1 VGDDRGRVLSELH
14 AARIAGADDFGRF
27 VSNVE
32 FSGPSS
38 FDERAAM
45 PVLLRLLPTLQ
56 DPKVVSAVAGHLRRP
71 WARPTAYE
79 PLHDAF
85 RSWAPREPMGAGWAV
100 GDALA
105 TAAAAQ
111 HAHELLVLVED
122 ATYGTARQM
131 IAYSLWRYKAVADV
145 EPVLTDLLA
154 DDDVALHAMSAL
166 QRVIDQARMRPHWE
180 RLVARTPN
188 SPLGKQAASRLR
200 KLGPPLR

>member
-1 VGDDRGRVLSELH
+1 MDDERGYVLSELH

-32 FSGPSS
+32 SFRPSS
-38 FDERAAM
+38 LDEPAAM
-45 PVLLRLLPTLQ
+45 PVLIRLLPTLR

-79 PLHDAF
+79 PVHDAF
-85 RSWAPREPMGAGWAV
+85 RSWAPREPMGAGWAL

-105 TAAAAQ
+105 SAAASQ
-111 HAHELLVLVED
+111 HAAELLVLVQES
-122 ATYGTARQM
+122 TYGVARQM
-131 IAYSLWRYKAVADV
+131 LVDSLWRHEAVADV
-145 EPVLTDLLA
+145 EPVLIDLLN
-154 DDDVALHAMSAL
+154 DDDVARHAMSAL
-166 QRVIDQARMRPHWE
+166 QRVIGQARMRPHWE
-180 RLVARTPN
+180 RLVARTPD